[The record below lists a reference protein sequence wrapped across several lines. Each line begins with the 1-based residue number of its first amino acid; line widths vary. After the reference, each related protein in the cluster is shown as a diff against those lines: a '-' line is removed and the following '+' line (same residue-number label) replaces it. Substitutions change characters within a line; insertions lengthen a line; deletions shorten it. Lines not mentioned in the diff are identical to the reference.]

1 MNRRTFALTIVGGR
15 GERLKPLTDTVPKS
29 MIDIGGRPLIAY
41 QINWMLSQ
49 GITDVVFL
57 CGYKGEVIKDYFGDG
72 KRFGFNAYYS
82 FEKEPLGRGGA
93 IKKGMKIL
101 PEGVGTILVTN
112 GDNVTNQ
119 PLSELYELHVSLNV
133 VATMMLVPFRSQYG
147 VVEISKSGLVEKFVE
162 KGNLPLWINAGVY
175 LFDRSIST
183 RLPDV
188 GDHETS
194 TFPELARQNSLAAIK
209 SRSTWLTI
217 DTSKDISNC
226 QALLKSMGMSAVG
239 NV

>member
-93 IKKGMKIL
+93 IKKGSMIGSGIAISINKGSINMLLMK
-101 PEGVGTILVTN
+101 
-112 GDNVTNQ
+112 
-119 PLSELYELHVSLNV
+119 
-133 VATMMLVPFRSQYG
+133 
-147 VVEISKSGLVEKFVE
+147 
-162 KGNLPLWINAGVY
+162 
-175 LFDRSIST
+175 
-183 RLPDV
+183 
-188 GDHETS
+188 
-194 TFPELARQNSLAAIK
+194 
-209 SRSTWLTI
+209 
-217 DTSKDISNC
+217 
-226 QALLKSMGMSAVG
+226 
-239 NV
+239 